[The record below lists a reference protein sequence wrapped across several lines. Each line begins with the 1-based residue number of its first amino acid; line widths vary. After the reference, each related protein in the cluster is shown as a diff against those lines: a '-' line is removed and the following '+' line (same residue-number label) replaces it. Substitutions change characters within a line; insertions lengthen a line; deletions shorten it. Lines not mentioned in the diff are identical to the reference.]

1 MNSKEPRVLLIEP
14 DETVRAQI
22 TNFLTDKNFDV
33 ICSLDPDAILFDDD
47 LKADPIGLI
56 LISDEYDRDLLSA
69 SSLVLG
75 ASRKLPQQIP
85 TVVMTEIDSRK
96 SPLEVVV
103 HNWFHTIKKPCDLD
117 ILYSVTCAAVNQF
130 NHVRALLNEIETR
143 SSAIGLITSGTF
155 EFQTVEEARNL
166 TTMLSLACPGA
177 DGIVI
182 GLNELLQN
190 AVEHGNL
197 EIGYNLKTELLET
210 GRLYD
215 EIQNRIKLEPF
226 NTRYVRVSYTRNDDE
241 IVFIVEDEGK
251 GFNWRKYLTIDD
263 ERIRSSHG
271 RGIAMAKMM
280 VFSELTYNDKGN
292 RVTARIAL

>member
-1 MNSKEPRVLLIEP
+1 MFSKEPRILLIEP
-14 DETVRAQI
+14 DQATRTEI
-22 TNFLTDKNFDV
+22 SDFLTEKNFEV
-33 ICSLDPDAILFDDD
+33 ICSLEPDNVLFDEA
-47 LKADPIGLI
+47 LKTDPVGLI
-56 LISDEYDRDLLSA
+56 LVSDQFDRDFLSE

-75 ASRKLPQQIP
+75 APKKLPQQVPAVI
-85 TVVMTEIDSRK
+85 MTEIVSGK
-96 SPLEVVV
+96 SSLELVV
-103 HNWFHTIKKPCDLD
+103 HNWFHTIKKPCDSD
-117 ILYSVTCAAVNQF
+117 ILYSVTCAAINQF
-130 NHVRALLNEIETR
+130 KHIRALLNEIETR

-155 EFQTVEEARNL
+155 EFQSVEEARNL

-197 EIGYNLKTELLET
+197 EIGYDLKTELLET

-226 NTRYVRVSYTRNDDE
+226 DSRFVRVSYQRTDDE
-241 IVFIVEDEGK
+241 IIFVIEDEGK

-280 VFSELTYNDKGN
+280 AFTELTYNDIGN